1 MTALPFNAAL
11 EQVAIRRFKVR
22 ADELRIQIGAG
33 QMAPDAYK
41 LHCGIL
47 RGIEEAEQMLG
58 EALKEIQQAGRG
70 A

>member
-1 MTALPFNAAL
+1 MTALPFNQAL

-22 ADELRIQIGAG
+22 VEALRLQIGAG

-41 LHCGIL
+41 LNCGIL

-58 EALKEIQQAGRG
+58 EALKEIQQAARG